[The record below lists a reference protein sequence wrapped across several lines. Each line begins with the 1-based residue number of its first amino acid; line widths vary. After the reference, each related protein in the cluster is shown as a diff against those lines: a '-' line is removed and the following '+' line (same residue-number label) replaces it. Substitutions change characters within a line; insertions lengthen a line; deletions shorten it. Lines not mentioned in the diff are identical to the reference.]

1 MSFEPRSTFG
11 RTFGLRLALWY
22 AVLFVAGA
30 VAIMWLTYA
39 LTSASLERRDQQI
52 IQAKL
57 AEYATIYQRDG
68 LDALIST
75 VRTEQMTAPER
86 LFVRVLTRNAEAVIA
101 TQVDEPDTLE
111 IASVRL
117 ADGSLIQVGKST
129 AARRDLLARFRSV
142 LGFAILSIILIALT
156 GGFLV
161 TQTAVAP
168 IRTLIDA
175 VQRIT
180 ETGRTDAR
188 VPVAGTGDAI
198 DELTTLFNSMLDRIE
213 RLVAAMRGSLDNVS
227 PDLRTPMTRLRA
239 MAESALAGPEDPE
252 RYREGLS
259 DCIEEADRVLVML
272 NTLMDISEAEGGTL
286 PLQRERTS
294 IDEIVARA
302 VDLYRDVAE
311 AKEITLTAR
320 VDPRAV
326 ASVDRTRLQQV
337 VANLLDNAIKYT
349 PPGGRVEV
357 VGAVSS
363 GSGSPGSGTDCVIL
377 EVRDSG
383 IGIPPEELPR
393 IWDRL
398 FRGDQSRSE
407 RGLGLGLSLVKAIV
421 EAHGGQVAVES
432 APGSAPGAGSRFS
445 VTLPVDSPSNISRL

>member
-1 MSFEPRSTFG
+1 MSSELNSPPRSPFA

-30 VAIMWLTYA
+30 LAIMWLTYA
-39 LTSASLERRDQQI
+39 LTQASLERRDQQI

-57 AEYATIYQRDG
+57 AEYAAIYQRDG
-68 LDALIST
+68 LGSLLST
-75 VRTEQMTAPER
+75 VRAEQATANER
-86 LFVRVLTRNAEAVIA
+86 LYVRVLGNGGSLVA
-101 TQVDEPDTLE
+101 TELDESDTLE
-111 IASVRL
+111 IASARL

-142 LGFAILSIILIALT
+142 LGIAVLSIVIIALT
-156 GGFLV
+156 GGVLV

-168 IRTLIDA
+168 IRALIDA

-180 ETGRTDAR
+180 QTGRTDAR
-188 VPVAGTGDAI
+188 VSVAGTGDAI
-198 DELTTLFNSMLDRIE
+198 DELTTLFNSMLDRIG

-227 PDLRTPMTRLRA
+227 HDLRTPMTRLRA
-239 MAESALAGPEDPE
+239 VAESALAGPEDAE
-252 RYREGLS
+252 RYREALA

-286 PLQRERTS
+286 PLNRERTS
-294 IDEIVARA
+294 IEEIVAHA
-302 VDLYRDVAE
+302 VDLYREVAE
-311 AKEITLTAR
+311 AKEIALTAR

-349 PPGGRVEV
+349 PAGGRVEV
-357 VGAVSS
+357 EGDLRPAT
-363 GSGSPGSGTDCVIL
+363 GPNETDRIVL
-377 EVRDSG
+377 RVRDTG
-383 IGIPPEELPR
+383 VGIPSEELPR
-393 IWDRL
+393 IWERL
-398 FRGDQSRSE
+398 FRGDQSRTE

-432 APGSAPGAGSRFS
+432 APGRGTLFTVS
-445 VTLPVDSPSNISRL
+445 LPVNERG

>member
-1 MSFEPRSTFG
+1 MSFEPRSSFG

-52 IQAKL
+52 IRAKL

-68 LDALIST
+68 LDSLIGT
-75 VRTEQMTAPER
+75 VRTEQLTAPER
-86 LFVRVLTRNAEAVIA
+86 LFVRVLTINAEAVIS
-101 TQVDEPDTLE
+101 TQGDEPDTLE
-111 IASVRL
+111 IASARL
-117 ADGSLIQVGKST
+117 PDGSLLQVGKST

-142 LGFAILSIILIALT
+142 LVFAILSIVVIALT
-156 GGFLV
+156 GGVLV

-168 IRTLIDA
+168 LRTLIDA
-175 VQRIT
+175 VRRIT
-180 ETGRTDAR
+180 QTGRTDSR
-188 VPVAGTGDAI
+188 VPVTGTGDAI

-227 PDLRTPMTRLRA
+227 HDLRTPMTRLRA
-239 MAESALAGPEDPE
+239 MAESALAGPADPE
-252 RYREGLS
+252 RYREALA
-259 DCIEEADRVLVML
+259 DCVEEADRVLVMV

-286 PLQRERTS
+286 PLRRERTA
-294 IDEIVARA
+294 IADIVSHA
-302 VDLYRDVAE
+302 VELYRDVAD
-311 AKEITLTAR
+311 AKEITLSAH
-320 VDPRAV
+320 VEPRAV

-349 PPGGRVEV
+349 PPGGQVEIE
-357 VGAVSS
+357 GDLRPAA
-363 GSGSPGSGTDCVIL
+363 SPGGAESVVL
-377 EVRDSG
+377 RVRDSG
-383 IGIPPEELPR
+383 VGIPAEELPR

-398 FRGDQSRSE
+398 FRGDRSRSE

-432 APGSAPGAGSRFS
+432 APGRGALFT
-445 VTLPVDSPSNISRL
+445 VNLPVEAP

>member
-1 MSFEPRSTFG
+1 MSSEPPSAPHGAFA

-22 AVLFVAGA
+22 AVLFLAGA
-30 VAIMWLTYA
+30 LAIMWLTYA
-39 LTSASLERRDQQI
+39 LTRASLERRDQQI

-68 LDALIST
+68 LGSLLTT
-75 VRTEQMTAPER
+75 VRAEQATATER
-86 LFVRVLTRNAEAVIA
+86 LYVRVLGNGESLVA
-101 TQVDEPDTLE
+101 TQLDESDTLE
-111 IASVRL
+111 LASVRL

-142 LGFAILSIILIALT
+142 LGIAVLSIVIIALT
-156 GGFLV
+156 GGVLV

-168 IRTLIDA
+168 IRALIDA

-180 ETGRTDAR
+180 QTGRTDAR

-198 DELTTLFNSMLDRIE
+198 DELTTLFNSMLDRIG

-227 PDLRTPMTRLRA
+227 HDLRTPMTRLRA
-239 MAESALAGPEDPE
+239 VAESALAGPEDPD
-252 RYREGLS
+252 RYREALA

-286 PLQRERTS
+286 PLHRERTA
-294 IDEIVARA
+294 IEEIVGHA
-302 VDLYRDVAE
+302 VDLYRDVADS
-311 AKEITLTAR
+311 KEIALTAR

-349 PPGGRVEV
+349 PAGGRVEV
-357 VGAVSS
+357 EGDVRPAAGPSEADRIV
-363 GSGSPGSGTDCVIL
+363 L
-377 EVRDSG
+377 RVRDTG
-383 IGIPPEELPR
+383 VGIPAEELPR
-393 IWDRL
+393 IWERL
-398 FRGDQSRSE
+398 FRGDQSRTE
-407 RGLGLGLSLVKAIV
+407 RGLGLGLSLVRAIV

-432 APGSAPGAGSRFS
+432 APGRGSLFTVS
-445 VTLPVDSPSNISRL
+445 VPVDSTSAAGGGA

>member
-1 MSFEPRSTFG
+1 MSFEPRSSFG

-30 VAIMWLTYA
+30 LAIMLATYA

-52 IQAKL
+52 IGAKL
-57 AEYATIYQRDG
+57 AEYATIYQRGG
-68 LDALIST
+68 LDSLIGT
-75 VRTEQMTAPER
+75 VRTEQLTAPER
-86 LFVRVLTRNAEAVIA
+86 LYVRVLTQNAEAVIA
-101 TQVDEPDTLE
+101 ATQGDEPDTLE
-111 IASVRL
+111 IASARL
-117 ADGSLIQVGKST
+117 PDGSLLQVGKST
-129 AARRDLLARFRSV
+129 AARRDILARFRSI
-142 LGFAILSIILIALT
+142 LGFAILSIVIIALT
-156 GGFLV
+156 GGMLV

-168 IRTLIDA
+168 LRTLIDA
-175 VQRIT
+175 VRRIT
-180 ETGRTDAR
+180 QTGRTDLR
-188 VPVAGTGDAI
+188 VPGVGTGDAI

-227 PDLRTPMTRLRA
+227 HDLRTPMTRLRA

-252 RYREGLS
+252 RYREALA
-259 DCIEEADRVLVML
+259 DCVEEADRVLVML

-286 PLQRERTS
+286 PLERERTA
-294 IDEIVARA
+294 IGDIVSHA
-302 VDLYRDVAE
+302 VELYRDVAD
-311 AKEITLTAR
+311 AKEITLTAQ
-320 VDPRAV
+320 VEPRAV

-349 PPGGRVEV
+349 PPGGTVEIE
-357 VGAVSS
+357 GDLRPAA
-363 GSGSPGSGTDCVIL
+363 SPGGGESVIL
-377 EVRDSG
+377 RVRDSG
-383 IGIPPEELPR
+383 VGIPPEELPR

-432 APGSAPGAGSRFS
+432 VPGRGALFT
-445 VTLPVDSPSNISRL
+445 VTLPVDPPRIA

>member
-1 MSFEPRSTFG
+1 MSSEPRSQFTHA
-11 RTFGLRLALWY
+11 FGLRLALWY

-30 VAIMWLTYA
+30 VAIMWLTYT
-39 LTSASLERRDQQI
+39 LTAASLERRDQQI

-68 LDALIST
+68 LDSLIST
-75 VRTEQMTAPER
+75 VRTEQLTAPER
-86 LFVRVLTRNAEAVIA
+86 LFVRVVTRSSEAVIA

-111 IASVRL
+111 TASLRL
-117 ADGSLIQVGKST
+117 PDGGVIQIGKST

-142 LGFAILSIILIALT
+142 LGIAIVSIIVVALT
-156 GGFLV
+156 GGVLV

-168 IRTLIDA
+168 IRALIDA
-175 VQRIT
+175 VMRIIQ
-180 ETGRTDAR
+180 TGRTDAR

-213 RLVAAMRGSLDNVS
+213 RLVAAMRGALDNVS
-227 PDLRTPMTRLRA
+227 HDLRTPMTRLRA
-239 MAESALAGPEDPE
+239 VAESTLAGPEDPE
-252 RYREGLS
+252 RYREALS
-259 DCIEEADRVLVML
+259 DCIEEADRVLLML
-272 NTLMDISEAEGGTL
+272 NTLMDISEAEVGTL

-294 IDEIVARA
+294 IEELVTHA
-302 VDLYRDVAE
+302 VELYRDVAD

-320 VDPRAV
+320 VDARAV
-326 ASVDRTRLQQV
+326 AAVDRTRLQQV

-357 VGAVSS
+357 EGDLQPPNVV
-363 GSGSPGSGTDCVIL
+363 L
-377 EVRDSG
+377 RVRDTG

-398 FRGDQSRSE
+398 FRGDRSRTE

-432 APGSAPGAGSRFS
+432 APGRESLFT
-445 VTLPVDSPSNISRL
+445 VTLPIDG

>member
-1 MSFEPRSTFG
+1 MSSEPRSQFTQA
-11 RTFGLRLALWY
+11 FGLRLALWY

-30 VAIMWLTYA
+30 VAIMWLTYT
-39 LTSASLERRDQQI
+39 LTKSSLERRDQQI

-68 LDALIST
+68 LDSLVST
-75 VRTEQMTAPER
+75 VRTEQLTAPER
-86 LFVRVLTRNAEAVIA
+86 LFVRVVTRNSEAIIA

-111 IASVRL
+111 LASLRL
-117 ADGSLIQVGKST
+117 PDGGVIQIGKST

-142 LGFAILSIILIALT
+142 LGIAIVSIVIIALT
-156 GGFLV
+156 GGVLV

-168 IRTLIDA
+168 IRALIDA
-175 VQRIT
+175 VVRIIQ
-180 ETGRTDAR
+180 TGRTDAR
-188 VPVAGTGDAI
+188 VPVGGTGDAI

-227 PDLRTPMTRLRA
+227 HDLRTPMTRLRA
-239 MAESALAGPEDPE
+239 VAESALAGPEDPE
-252 RYREGLS
+252 RYREALS
-259 DCIEEADRVLVML
+259 DCIEEADRVLLML
-272 NTLMDISEAEGGTL
+272 NTLMDISEAEVGTL

-294 IDEIVARA
+294 IEEIVAHA
-302 VDLYRDVAE
+302 VELYRDVAD
-311 AKEITLTAR
+311 AKEIALTAR
-320 VDPRAV
+320 VDARAV
-326 ASVDRTRLQQV
+326 ASVARTRLQQV

-349 PPGGRVEV
+349 PAGGRVEIEGDLQGPNV
-357 VGAVSS
+357 V
-363 GSGSPGSGTDCVIL
+363 L
-377 EVRDSG
+377 RVRDTG

-398 FRGDQSRSE
+398 FRGDRSRTE

-432 APGSAPGAGSRFS
+432 FPGQGARFT
-445 VTLPVDSPSNISRL
+445 VTLPVEG